1 MRKNGKRKDKL
12 SSYEMAIQKEIP
24 LGPRRKPRHE
34 VTQISTWDLNPVLCK
49 LRPSVP
55 TTGWLVPLW
64 EDRGPQVLPVHGRL
78 SLKNENT

>member
-1 MRKNGKRKDKL
+1 MGRGKTSSPHMRWPFK
-12 SSYEMAIQKEIP
+12 KEIP
-24 LGPRRKPRHE
+24 LGPRRKPRRE
-34 VTQISTWDLNPVLCK
+34 VTQISMWDLNPVLCE